1 MEGQRTDGLATRV
14 SRREV
19 RTALRHALRL
29 RRGLWMWL
37 AAALV
42 PLALMLVLQYVWL
55 SELQESSSVARR
67 ATLMKVLDLLNKE
80 ASGPYS
86 QAARRVLDVS
96 GPMLAET
103 GRPVLA
109 QHFRTFGTELGR
121 LHFVLV
127 FGPEKTLLRYDP
139 ATGAMQ
145 LMAPS
150 RDASA
155 ILVAAAPWSLMA
167 ARGEK
172 PDKHPLQVDERD
184 RSCRIVLRPVI
195 DASSRVVGVVG
206 FVIDEERFRSEV
218 LPKTIAFV
226 LASVDLAAS
235 LNKARN
241 LSVSVCD
248 AAGAPVIEG
257 GPGCGK
263 KGLARRTFSFAFTDW
278 TIVLDDSRETPESW
292 ARRNFAFNLA
302 VSAALAG
309 VLLIAVVLALRAAAR
324 EVRLSAMKS
333 DFVSNVSHELRTPLA
348 SIRVFGELMRLGRV
362 ASPEKV
368 REYGEHIENESR
380 RLSQLVENI
389 LDFGRIES
397 GRKVYGFAEAD
408 LGEVVRGAVASF
420 GVRMQQAGFT
430 LALELPEGPGPR
442 ARIDAGAVDHALCNL
457 LDNAVKY
464 SGASR
469 DVVVRLRVE
478 EGEAVVEVADRGI
491 GIPRAEQAR
500 IFDRF
505 FRVSTG
511 AVHEVRGV
519 GLGLAIV
526 RHIVAAHGGTV
537 SVDSEPG
544 RGSTFT
550 IRLPLAGPAGQEPA
564 AVQTP

>member
-1 MEGQRTDGLATRV
+1 MDGQGTTDLGARFT
-14 SRREV
+14 RREV
-19 RTALRHALRL
+19 RSATHHALRL
-29 RRGLWMWL
+29 RRGLWIWL

-42 PLALMLVLQYVWL
+42 PLALMLVLQYTWL
-55 SELQESSSVARR
+55 AELQESSSVARR
-67 ATLMKVLDLLNKE
+67 ATLQKVLDLLSKE
-80 ASGPYS
+80 ASGPYMK
-86 QAARRVLDVS
+86 AARRVLDVS
-96 GPMLAET
+96 GPMLAEP
-103 GRPVLA
+103 GRPALA
-109 QHFRTFGTELGR
+109 QHFRAFGTDLAR

-127 FGPEKTLLRYDP
+127 FGAEKTLLYFDQASGTLQP
-139 ATGAMQ
+139 MP
-145 LMAPS
+145 PS

-172 PDKHPLQVDERD
+172 PDKHSLQVDERD
-184 RSCRIVLRPVI
+184 RSCRIVLRPVL
-195 DASSRVVGVVG
+195 DAGTRVVGVVG
-206 FVIDEERFRSEV
+206 FVVDEERFRSEV
-218 LPKTIAFV
+218 LPRTISVV
-226 LASVDLAAS
+226 LASVDLALSVNKTRS
-235 LNKARN
+235 LA
-241 LSVSVCD
+241 VSVCD
-248 AAGAPVIEG
+248 ATGLPVIQG
-257 GPGCGK
+257 GPGCSK
-263 KGLARRTFSFAFTDW
+263 KGLARRSFSFLFTDW
-278 TIVLDDSRETPESW
+278 TVVLDDTRETPESW

-309 VLLIAVVLALRAAAR
+309 VLLVAVVLALRAASR
-324 EVRLSAMKS
+324 QVRLSAMKS

-397 GRKVYGFAEAD
+397 GRKAYTFAEAD

-420 GVRMQQAGFT
+420 GVRMQQAGFN

-442 ARIDAGAVDHALCNL
+442 ARVDAGAVDHAICNL

-464 SGASR
+464 SGESR
-469 DVVVRLRVE
+469 EVVVRLRL
-478 EGEAVVEVADRGI
+478 EGGDAVVEVVDRGI

-505 FRVSTG
+505 YRVSTG

-544 RGSTFT
+544 RGSTFAV
-550 IRLPLAGPAGQEPA
+550 RLPLAGPPGQEPA
-564 AVQTP
+564 AAQTR